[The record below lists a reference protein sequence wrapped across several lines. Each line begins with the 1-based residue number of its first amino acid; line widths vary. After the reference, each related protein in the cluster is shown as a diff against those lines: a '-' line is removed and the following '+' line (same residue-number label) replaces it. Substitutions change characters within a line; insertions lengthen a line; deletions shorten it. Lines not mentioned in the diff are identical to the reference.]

1 MSRNNQ
7 DVTMV
12 VDFTVAIDSRIWDD
26 GDEEIIFKGND
37 GFTFFDAD
45 FISENDGVVIAS
57 VKGESDAV
65 WSTPQRVTDNFD
77 DISESFDTQIF
88 FGSHPAAIMAT
99 SLYTVREYGI

>member
-1 MSRNNQ
+1 MNRNDQ

-26 GDEEIIFKGND
+26 GDEEIIFRGST
-37 GFTFFDAD
+37 GFTFYDASL
-45 FISENDGVVIAS
+45 ISENDGVVIAS

-77 DISESFDTQIF
+77 DITESFDTQIF
-88 FGSHPAAIMAT
+88 FGSHPAAIMET
-99 SLYTVREYGI
+99 SLCTVREYGI